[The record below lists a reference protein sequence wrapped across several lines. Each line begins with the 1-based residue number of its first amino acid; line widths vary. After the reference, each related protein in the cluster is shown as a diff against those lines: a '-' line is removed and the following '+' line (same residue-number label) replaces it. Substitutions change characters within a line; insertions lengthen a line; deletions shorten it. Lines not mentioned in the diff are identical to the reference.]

1 MAVTD
6 YSTTAGNNS
15 TISGVNIAEGCSP
28 AGINNAIRQMMAD
41 VRAFYDATPL
51 IAGTPT
57 VSGNW
62 TVSGTWT
69 ITGNMT
75 FNDSV
80 KAIFGTGSDL
90 QIYHNG
96 GNSLIEDAGTGALI
110 IKSSQVQIRGTSDE
124 VLFNAVAGGASDL
137 RHNGSTKVTTT
148 TTGATVTGLVSGDTI
163 GGAMVSTSVSS
174 DTGSTTKVPHVAA
187 VEAAITAAPASTLL
201 GTINTTSGT
210 SQSLG
215 SLTLTGYKFLRFV
228 VNGVSGSASI
238 SLTVGGIQCSGAS
251 GSAAATLFGTI
262 DLDLAN
268 GVFAGMIGPQGANAN
283 VYAGDTSYS
292 TATTSVGIGASGG
305 NFDAGSVLVYGIK

>member
-62 TVSGTWT
+62 TVSGAWT

-75 FNDSV
+75 FNDNV

-96 GNSLIEDAGTGALI
+96 SNSFIEDAGTGALS
-110 IKSSQVQIRGTSDE
+110 IKGSLVQVIGTSDE
-124 VLFNAVAGGASDL
+124 VLIRATAGGASEL
-137 RHNGSTKVTTT
+137 RQNGSTKLTTT
-148 TTGATVTGLVSGDTI
+148 TTGVTVTGLVSGDTI

-174 DTGSTTKVPHVAA
+174 DTGSTTKVPHVSA
-187 VEAAITAAPASTLL
+187 VEAAIAAASPATLL
-201 GTINTTSGT
+201 GTITTTSGAT
-210 SQSLG
+210 QSLG
-215 SLTLTGYKFLRFV
+215 SLTLTGYKSLRCV
-228 VNGVSGSASI
+228 VDGVSFSTGAQLTFNSINVSGATAGAATVIHGIVDLDLGTGVSVGMVGVSGSNS
-238 SLTVGGIQCSGAS
+238 
-251 GSAAATLFGTI
+251 
-262 DLDLAN
+262 D
-268 GVFAGMIGPQGANAN
+268 
-283 VYAGDTSYS
+283 VYAANTSYS
-292 TATTSVGIGASGG
+292 TATTSITFGASTG
-305 NFDAGSVLVYGIK
+305 NFDAGSIKVYGVK

>member
-62 TVSGTWT
+62 TVSGAWT

-96 GNSLIEDAGTGALI
+96 SNSFVEDAGTERCRSKAPSSRSPGLPTKCLCGARL
-110 IKSSQVQIRGTSDE
+110 
-124 VLFNAVAGGASDL
+124 
-137 RHNGSTKVTTT
+137 
-148 TTGATVTGLVSGDTI
+148 
-163 GGAMVSTSVSS
+163 
-174 DTGSTTKVPHVAA
+174 AA
-187 VEAAITAAPASTLL
+187 RRNFARTAPPS
-201 GTINTTSGT
+201 
-210 SQSLG
+210 
-215 SLTLTGYKFLRFV
+215 
-228 VNGVSGSASI
+228 
-238 SLTVGGIQCSGAS
+238 
-251 GSAAATLFGTI
+251 
-262 DLDLAN
+262 
-268 GVFAGMIGPQGANAN
+268 
-283 VYAGDTSYS
+283 
-292 TATTSVGIGASGG
+292 
-305 NFDAGSVLVYGIK
+305 

>member
-62 TVSGTWT
+62 TVSGAWT

-80 KAIFGTGSDL
+80 RAIFGTGADL

-96 GNSLIEDAGTGALI
+96 GNSFIEDTGTGALS
-110 IKSSQVQIRGTSDE
+110 IKGSLVQITGTSNE
-124 VLFNAVAGGASDL
+124 VLVRCSAGGAAEL
-137 RHNGSTKVTTT
+137 LHNGSTTLTTS
-148 TTGATVTGLVSGDTI
+148 TTGVTVTGLVGGDTI
-163 GGAMVSTSVSS
+163 GGAMVSTDVSA

-187 VEAAITAAPASTLL
+187 VETAIAAALASYAQFSTSSTRDELSFPVGQVVAA
-201 GTINTTSGT
+201 
-210 SQSLG
+210 
-215 SLTLTGYKFLRFV
+215 
-228 VNGVSGSASI
+228 
-238 SLTVGGIQCSGAS
+238 VGGISGDRRA
-251 GSAAATLFGTI
+251 
-262 DLDLAN
+262 
-268 GVFAGMIGPQGANAN
+268 
-283 VYAGDTSYS
+283 
-292 TATTSVGIGASGG
+292 TATIYLSTTTSDYSGNVSGTALSGTWRLLGRVATG
-305 NFDAGSVLVYGIK
+305 NYLAQRVA